1 MSWSKQLKQITAKQ
15 VDGGEKFL
23 RAAILQAA
31 SVAIIRSPVG
41 NPDLWKSPPPK
52 GYVGGQFR
60 ANWRISFGMPDIK
73 ISESTN
79 YASIPME
86 IKSELE
92 AFKIGDRV
100 VFSNPMPYGPR
111 LEYDGWSTQAPD
123 GMVRP
128 AVKALEKAL
137 NKRK

>member
-23 RAAILQAA
+23 RAAVLQAA
-31 SVAIIRSPVG
+31 NVAIIRSPVG
-41 NPDLWKSPPPK
+41 NPDLWQSKPPK

-128 AVKALEKAL
+128 AVKALDKAL